1 MDKFRALEYFVYAA
15 RDGSLTAAAH
25 RLDVSVAAV
34 SKLVTG
40 LERDL
45 GTRLFERSPGGL
57 VLTAAG
63 RDFLEACEPA
73 LERIREAEALVG
85 HARSQASGTVSIAV
99 QASLMARCLCASLPA
114 LRARHPQIQLDF
126 RDYLRG
132 GDVDTESADLRLTT
146 AWDERPDEVDRVLC
160 RTRLVVCASPSYWA
174 RHGVPRIPQEL
185 ERHQCLTVRA
195 PRGTVMDQWPFE
207 RDGEKASVSVR
218 GWLTAGNAGI
228 EAAVAAAAAGEG
240 VVRTLDIL
248 LENELQNGRLVPAL
262 LDWHVPESPSVRLMY
277 RPAAARPARV
287 RAVVDFLTATFHAT
301 EQRCSALTGPR
312 APGTPPAW
320 AGSRTFRRASTAL
333 ARR

>member
-1 MDKFRALEYFVYAA
+1 MNKFRAIEYFVCAA

-40 LERDL
+40 LEREL
-45 GTRLFERSPGGL
+45 GARLFERSPGGL
-57 VLTAAG
+57 VLTAEG
-63 RDFLEACEPA
+63 REFLDACEPA
-73 LERIREAEALVG
+73 LERIRDAEALVG
-85 HARSQASGTVSIAV
+85 QSRSQASGAVSIAV
-99 QASLMARCLCASLPA
+99 QAALMSRCLAATLQT
-114 LRARHPQIQLDF
+114 LHARHPQIQLDF

-146 AWDERPDEVDRVLC
+146 AWDERPDEVARVLC
-160 RTRLVVCASPSYWA
+160 RTRLVVCASPAYWA
-174 RHGVPRIPQEL
+174 RHGLPRMPQEL
-185 ERHQCLTVRA
+185 EHHQCLTVRA

-207 RDGEKASVSVR
+207 RAGEKASVSVR

-228 EAAVAAAAAGEG
+228 EAAVGAAVAGEG
-240 VVRTLDIL
+240 VMRSLDVL
-248 LENELQNGRLVPAL
+248 LENELQSGRLVPAL

-277 RPAAARPARV
+277 RPTASRPARV
-287 RAVVDFLTATFHAT
+287 RAVVDFLTATFHAM

-312 APGTPPAW
+312 PSGTPPAW

-333 ARR
+333 QRR